1 MRRALPLLLAIAAF
15 LAVTLI
21 WIGGSR
27 TASHAFD
34 RGSASNTSPTG
45 LSLAYAYLSRQ
56 PGQRASLLTMP
67 LGSRALPSNAVVIR
81 VQSGDSDRKSDRKD
95 EDTDGEDSPG
105 PAVRHPESL
114 LTSAEEEFV
123 RDGGR
128 LVLASS
134 DPGASFDVR
143 NDAGKAAAKVFPIW
157 SGLDTLA
164 LPEPRGWAP
173 RSLPSGM
180 HTLFA
185 ANGEAIVARQEIGAG
200 DVIAVSVP
208 EMFENGNIAAGHH
221 LELLLDIA
229 AEPAAVQP
237 ASRRRYAEP
246 RRYDARY
253 TRSSCRANFSSSA
266 RRSATSAIFRRARSR
281 RSNPRTSSSARTRGT
296 RGSS

>member
-21 WIGGSR
+21 WIGSSR
-27 TASHAFD
+27 TTSHAFA

-45 LSLAYAYLSRQ
+45 LSLAYAYLSRL
-56 PGQRASLLTMP
+56 PGQRASLLTTP
-67 LGSRALPSNAVVIR
+67 LTTALTSHALPGNAVVIR
-81 VQSGDSDRKSDRKD
+81 VQSGDSDRKPDRKD
-95 EDTDGEDSPG
+95 EGTDDEDSPG
-105 PAVRHPESL
+105 AAVRLPESP
-114 LTSAEEEFV
+114 LTPAEEDFV
-123 RDGGR
+123 RGGGR

-134 DPGASFDVR
+134 DPGGSFDVR
-143 NDAGKAAAKVFPIW
+143 NDAGKAAAKVFPMW
-157 SGLDTLA
+157 SGLGTLA

-237 ASRRRYAEP
+237 ASRRRYPSPYSTSLSGNCCSGLKSCVSMPPGGMSGPLP
-246 RRYDARY
+246 R
-253 TRSSCRANFSSSA
+253 
-266 RRSATSAIFRRARSR
+266 
-281 RSNPRTSSSARTRGT
+281 
-296 RGSS
+296 